1 MEKIKIGSW
10 GNTSAIRLSKT
21 IMAALGAEK
30 GEQLNVVIEG
40 NRVILEKIPETEE
53 ELTFAELFKDYD
65 GEIFQATPYEFE
77 PIGNEKW

>member
-10 GNTSAIRLSKT
+10 GNTSAIRLPKT

-40 NRVILEKIPETEE
+40 NRVILEKAEKEKD
-53 ELTFAELFKDYD
+53 ELTFDELFKDYD
-65 GEIFQATPYEFE
+65 GELFQATPYEFK
-77 PIGNEKW
+77 PVGNEQW

>member
-10 GNTSAIRLSKT
+10 GNTSAVRLSKT

-40 NRVILEKIPETEE
+40 NRVILEKNTEQE
-53 ELTFAELFKDYD
+53 DELTFDELFKDYN
-65 GEIFQATPYEFE
+65 GEVFQAIPYDFE
-77 PIGNEKW
+77 PVGNEKW